1 MLVLILKPYKV
12 LMEGKETETRKQIH
26 LFASLMM
33 VHTSATLCFTPKL
46 QLFLKLQPLYAAIG
60 SLSILL
66 DMP

>member
-12 LMEGKETETRKQIH
+12 LMEGRETETRKQIH

-33 VHTSATLCFTPKL
+33 VHTSATCFTPKL